1 MDKFQDVFECEPWLQ
16 EAKGKDPKFLGTLV
30 FPWGKS
36 DTKNKNGRTYPHE
49 VLSSAVKALNDRIK
63 ASPVPGMADHPPQGS
78 GTQLSGVSHILTKV
92 WLDKDK
98 VARAEAKILPTQKGK
113 DALTVIKSN
122 VRIGASLR
130 GYGQVDKAGTVKPG
144 VDIRGVDLVVDPSF
158 GANATITQQNVFE
171 SESYMPESAE
181 PDSGKDNKDNSQ
193 DNKPEDVEGNK
204 DEQMSD
210 KLKTS
215 EELKVAYPDFTKAL
229 EDAAVE
235 ANKVDVEKVVTEK
248 IEAAKKDWKKEV
260 TEELEKKLTAMS
272 EKVEQ
277 VFEVERKHVAA
288 LCEIEGFIEDETEEE
303 KAEREKKAATVD
315 SKLGKVVEEVKS
327 KNTELEKEL
336 KDMKDADQKEKDD
349 KELQKNLKEALD
361 AELDKKDNKQYKA
374 LIEKQLVD
382 EDGKISIEK
391 VEDVETA
398 VTDTKKKLSEIFVD
412 AKKAKIVEGGLDE
425 VGLIEDPEGKETKEV
440 SEEVK
445 TQKAHFKEAVDA
457 GFEGTFQQWKEKNL
471 KKE

>member
-16 EAKGKDPKFLGTLV
+16 EAKGKDPKFLGTLI

-36 DTKNKNGRTYPHE
+36 DTKNKNGRLYPHE
-49 VLSSAVKALNDRIK
+49 VLSSAVNALNAKIK
-63 ASPVPGMADHPPQGS
+63 ASPVPGMADHPAEGS
-78 GTQLSGVSHILTKV
+78 GTRLSGVSHILTRV

-98 VARAEAKILPTQKGK
+98 VARAEAKILPTQKGR

-122 VRIGASLR
+122 VQIGASLR
-130 GYGQVDKAGTVKPG
+130 GYGQVDKTGKVKAGLEV
-144 VDIRGVDLVVDPSF
+144 RAVDLVVDPSF

-171 SESYMPESAE
+171 GFTPESAE
-181 PDSGKDNKDNSQ
+181 TDSGKDNKDNSQ

-204 DEQMSD
+204 EKEMSD
-210 KLKTS
+210 KFKTS

-248 IEAAKKDWKKEV
+248 IDAAKVEWKKEM
-260 TEELEKKLTAMS
+260 TEELDKKLTAMK

-303 KAEREKKAATVD
+303 KAEREKKAAGTD
-315 SKLGKVVEEVKS
+315 TKLEKVVEEVKS

-361 AELDKKDNKQYKA
+361 AELDKKDNKQYKT

-398 VTDTKKKLSEIFVD
+398 VADTKKKLSEIFVE
-412 AKKAKIVEGGLDE
+412 AKKTKIVEDGLDE
-425 VGLIEDPEGKETKEV
+425 LGLIENPEGKETKEV

-445 TQKAHFKEAVDA
+445 AQKAHFKEAVDA
-457 GFEGTFQQWKEKNL
+457 GFPGSFQQWKEKNL